1 MSTLPV
7 RRVGDIGES
16 PLDAWLVDSL
26 WTHQAVGLVA
36 GHAKLGKSWLALD
49 FAVSV
54 ATGTPVLD
62 RFAVNDP
69 GPVLLFPAEDSPTAV
84 RDRLAGICRH
94 RGVDLAGLNV
104 WVIESSILRLDSRE
118 DCDALGAT
126 VEEFRPRLLILD
138 PLIRLH
144 SSDENSAVE
153 IARILSFLRD
163 LQRRYATAVL
173 VVHHARKC
181 SSSDPGLGLRGSSEI
196 RAWSDSTLYMRR
208 NKGLELIVEHRG
220 APAPQ
225 PLRLMLGSDEPANTH
240 LAIEGEAPA
249 QPAAPPDLGE
259 LIVELLRTSAPLS
272 RDDIRRRL
280 AVRNQVA
287 GAALATLM
295 QDGLIEKCSTGFR
308 LTDTTTKSDRSIPTL
323 CWEASS

>member
-1 MSTLPV
+1 
-7 RRVGDIGES
+7 
-16 PLDAWLVDSL
+16 
-26 WTHQAVGLVA
+26 
-36 GHAKLGKSWLALD
+36 
-49 FAVSV
+49 
-54 ATGTPVLD
+54 
-62 RFAVNDP
+62 
-69 GPVLLFPAEDSPTAV
+69 
-84 RDRLAGICRH
+84 
-94 RGVDLAGLNV
+94 VDLAGLNV